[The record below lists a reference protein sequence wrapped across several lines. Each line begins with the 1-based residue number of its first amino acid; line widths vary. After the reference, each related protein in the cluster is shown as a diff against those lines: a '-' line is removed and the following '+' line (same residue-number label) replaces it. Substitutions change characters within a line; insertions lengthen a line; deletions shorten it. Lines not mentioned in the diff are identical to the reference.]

1 MFLRVFIL
9 DLNSSS
15 DWLCFAESGSRFR
28 NKHTLKK
35 TELVPQYVEFPDGSF
50 QAHPFRKL

>member
-15 DWLCFAESGSRFR
+15 DWLCFAESGSRFQ

-35 TELVPQYVEFPDGSF
+35 TELVP
-50 QAHPFRKL
+50 